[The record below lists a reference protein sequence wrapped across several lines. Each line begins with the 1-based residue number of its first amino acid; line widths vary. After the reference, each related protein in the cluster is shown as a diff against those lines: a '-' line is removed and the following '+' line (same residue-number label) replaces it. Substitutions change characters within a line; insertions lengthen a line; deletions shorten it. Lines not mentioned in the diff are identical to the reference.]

1 MPIICLTLA
10 DTKVVESE
18 LDPSKGTPAATKFK
32 IGTLDSRVIGKLKD
46 QSTSIGVGAA
56 VMANGS
62 NDPDAEVDLQV
73 DQNDM
78 FFKACQFGIRG
89 WSNLQDKD
97 GNEVRYE
104 TYKRNVGGKSYD
116 IVKDEIL
123 SLIPQ
128 PVIAEIGRKIVDIN
142 EVTAAEEKKSGGAS

>member
-10 DTKVVESE
+10 DTKIVES
-18 LDPSKGTPAATKFK
+18 DQDIAKGTEKATKFK

-56 VMANGS
+56 MMAGGS
-62 NDPDAEVDLQV
+62 ADPDAEVDLQV

-78 FFKACQFGIRG
+78 FFKACQFGLRG
-89 WSNLQDKD
+89 WSNLQDKQ
-97 GNEVRYE
+97 GNDIRFE
-104 TYKRNVGGKSYD
+104 TYRRNIGGKSYD
-116 IVKDEIL
+116 VVKDEIL

-128 PVIAEIGRKIVDIN
+128 TVIAEIGRKIVDLN
-142 EVTAAEEKKSGGAS
+142 EVTALEEKN